1 MVKKAM
7 IMAGGTG
14 GHVFPALAVAE
25 ALRGHGVEVRW
36 LGTRRGMESQ
46 QVPKHGFPIDYISIS
61 GLRGKGK
68 LSLLLAPFRLL
79 LAMAQALWI
88 MLRYRPQVVLGMG
101 GFVTGP
107 GGVVA
112 RLLGRPLVIHEQ
124 NAIAGLTNRLLAKIA
139 TRVLEAFPGAF
150 RNSQRVRHTGNPVRA
165 TITQLPVPQSR
176 FEGRNGPLR
185 ILVVGGSQGALA
197 LNQIVPEAIAGL
209 PAELRPEVWHQ
220 CGRHHCE
227 QSEAVYRQAGIE
239 ARVMPFI
246 DDMNSAYEWADVVIC
261 RAGAMTVAELAAAGV
276 GAILVPFPFAV
287 DDHQTANG
295 RYLAE
300 HGAAEIIPQPQL
312 KPETLAERLEEL
324 AHDALG
330 GRERILKMAEQA
342 HSLAMP
348 NATEEVMNQCLEVMR
363 G

>member
-1 MVKKAM
+1 MVKRAM

-14 GHVFPALAVAE
+14 GHVFPALAVAQ
-25 ALRGHGVEVRW
+25 ALREQQVEVRW

-46 QVPKHGFPIDYISIS
+46 QVPRHGFPIDYITIS
-61 GLRGKGK
+61 GLRGKGR

-79 LAMAQALWI
+79 IAMSQALWV
-88 MLRYRPQVVLGMG
+88 MLRFRPHVVLGMG

-124 NAIAGLTNRLLAKIA
+124 NAIAGLTNRLLSGIA
-139 TRVLEAFPGAF
+139 SRVLEAFPGAF
-150 RNSQRVRHTGNPVRA
+150 RNTPRVRHTGNPVRVS
-165 TITQLPVPQSR
+165 ITLITPPRER
-176 FEGRNGPLR
+176 FAERKGPLR
-185 ILVVGGSQGALA
+185 VLVVGGSQGALA
-197 LNQIVPEAIAGL
+197 LNKIVPRAVAGM
-209 PAELRPEVWHQ
+209 PGELHPEVWHQ
-220 CGRHHCE
+220 CGRQHCE
-227 QSEAVYRQAGIE
+227 ESAAIYEQAGVS
-239 ARVMPFI
+239 ARVTPFI

-261 RAGAMTVAELAAAGV
+261 RSGAMTVAELAAAGV

-300 HGAAEIIPQPQL
+300 HGAAEIIPQDQL
-312 KPETLAERLEEL
+312 TPEDLAERLLDL
-324 AHDALG
+324 ARDAG
-330 GRERILKMAEQA
+330 TGRERIIKMAEQA

-348 NATEEVMNQCLEVMR
+348 NATEEVMKHCLEVMR